1 MSKTK
6 NDTKNAKKK
15 RGFTDRMYVYNLRFA
30 VFLTLCAVVQSF
42 LSPFYPFDTS
52 VWVYILAP
60 VWAEVGV
67 YSAFNIHKA
76 KIENLNKHK
85 DFKSQVQEMQ
95 EDIQNFEGGIE
106 TVDTILDNLN

>member
-1 MSKTK
+1 MDNENS
-6 NDTKNAKKK
+6 NNTKNAKKK

-30 VFLTLCAVVQSF
+30 IFLTLCAVVQSF
-42 LSPFYPFDTS
+42 LSPIFMFDTS

-76 KIENLNKHK
+76 KVENLNKHK
-85 DFKSQVQEMQ
+85 GIENQMLEAQEI
-95 EDIQNFEGGIE
+95 ESEIE
-106 TVDTILDNLN
+106 TVDAILDSLN